1 MKFRNDTIGEMA
13 ILHSYGKDELV
24 DLIKAKVGD
33 KKIIDLQYSTIQ
45 ALNGK
50 PFYTVFVIIE

>member
-1 MKFRNDTIGEMA
+1 MKFRNDTIGEMV

>member
-1 MKFRNDTIGEMA
+1 MKFRNDTIGEMV
-13 ILHSYGKDELV
+13 ILHSFGKDDLV

-33 KKIIDLQYSTIQ
+33 KKIIDLQYSVIQ

-50 PFYTVFVIIE
+50 PFYSVFLLIE